1 LFSSASRAP
10 GGHPGA
16 VEAVELPR
24 ELAHGHERGE
34 RGKALE
40 HPQQVRGPHDSDRA
54 TGVPRAEGPE
64 RAAVLGIVAVREQRH
79 LAAVRAVTPRLPER
93 ALVHDRRPRHLHPA
107 HHPALGDVARTRPGG
122 AHARQ
127 GAEDDA
133 RQLVDLTEALTNRR
147 KRRMR
152 SELRQNIGEALGVP
166 KKHRDALDCIESDQA
181 FLLLK
186 GDGSLDRSRFDADAL
201 RPLLR
206 QAVVAIAA
214 AVETY
219 VADRACS
226 LVGLALRGESVPER
240 MRKLPINI
248 GDVADIERTNER
260 RA

>member
-1 LFSSASRAP
+1 M
-10 GGHPGA
+10 
-16 VEAVELPR
+16 
-24 ELAHGHERGE
+24 
-34 RGKALE
+34 
-40 HPQQVRGPHDSDRA
+40 
-54 TGVPRAEGPE
+54 
-64 RAAVLGIVAVREQRH
+64 
-79 LAAVRAVTPRLPER
+79 
-93 ALVHDRRPRHLHPA
+93 
-107 HHPALGDVARTRPGG
+107 
-122 AHARQ
+122 
-127 GAEDDA
+127 DDA

-152 SELRQNIGEALGVP
+152 SELRENIGEALGVP

-186 GDGSLDRSRFDADAL
+186 ADGSLDRSRFDADAL

-226 LVGLALRGESVPER
+226 LVGPALRGESVPER

-248 GDVADIERTNER
+248 GDVADIERTYKR
-260 RA
+260 RAWGYRALVERTLREQTSAAPSQVGMAFSTVGVSDLFKRVDAERKVKKGKSVEELDGLAQRRNAIAHSADWVGRGRASLTTGEVDGFFDASYAIVEAIEAVVAT